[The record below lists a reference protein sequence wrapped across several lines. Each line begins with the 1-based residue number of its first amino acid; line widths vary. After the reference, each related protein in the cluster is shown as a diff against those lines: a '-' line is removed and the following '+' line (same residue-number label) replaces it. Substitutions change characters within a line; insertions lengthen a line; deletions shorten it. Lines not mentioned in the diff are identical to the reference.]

1 MSLDNCI
8 RQLRMLIHVNADV
21 TLANS
26 VRGYAYT
33 YVTDTPPLVR
43 VVCVCVYALIC
54 LYSVTAGHV

>member
-1 MSLDNCI
+1 
-8 RQLRMLIHVNADV
+8 MLIHVNADV

-54 LYSVTAGHV
+54 LYSVMAGHV